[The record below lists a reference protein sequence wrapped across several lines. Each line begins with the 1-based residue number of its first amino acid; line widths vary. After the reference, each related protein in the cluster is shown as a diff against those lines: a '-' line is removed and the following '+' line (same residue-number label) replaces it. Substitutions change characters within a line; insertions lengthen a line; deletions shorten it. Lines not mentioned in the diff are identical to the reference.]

1 MKIAAFVNHQGN
13 SAYFHET
20 GDVCLYEQIKGT
32 WQQTKKIA
40 LEINGKMSLA
50 EIRNAFFTTMDQ
62 LEGCRV
68 FIVREFR
75 GLFHALLLEEL
86 GYHTWKS
93 EGALL
98 EQLDHVAQKE
108 REYVAELAQKSA
120 TEPAQPS
127 GHCGCGS
134 GCSSRRMSATPVSG
148 CGATPPQQPSE
159 QLPQPTRIGPIEQR
173 LYRLD
178 LGTVLQQHPELNS
191 WQILH
196 PVLEKKHFNLLEIRC
211 DHVPK
216 WFAHELQQLHLTATE
231 TLVGT
236 ETRVVVS
243 HA

>member
-98 EQLDHVAQKE
+98 EQLDHVAHKE
-108 REYVAELAQKSA
+108 REYVAERAKKAA
-120 TEPAQPS
+120 TEPARPS

-134 GCSSRRMSATPVSG
+134 SCSSRRMAATPTNS
-148 CGATPPQQPSE
+148 CSTAPPQQLSE

-173 LYRLD
+173 LYRLN
-178 LGTVLQQHPELNS
+178 LSAVLQQHPDLNS

-196 PVLEKKHFNLLEIRC
+196 PVLEKKNFKHLEIRC

-216 WFAHELQQLHLTATE
+216 WFAHELRQLHLTATE

-243 HA
+243 VA